1 LLARLIVRT
10 VPGKGLVRGKGR
22 ALRRKTTAFIA
33 LTAWVTALALA
44 SSADAARYV
53 IVYQR
58 QAVPA
63 DAAERIE
70 RAGGRL
76 LAEYDGIGVAVAE
89 SDAESF
95 VRRLERDRR
104 VDEAVLDALI
114 AVDTSAPAET
124 KGSPPGDL
132 PNAPATDADTFSPLQ
147 WNMRQIHTPKAHALT
162 GGSPAVEVAV
172 IDTGIDSSHPDLVQN
187 LDAANSSACV
197 PSTRPGPAWQD
208 DNGHGTHNAGTIA
221 AASNGI
227 GIVGVAPNVK
237 IAAVKAGNAANQFFA
252 APVICAFEWVAAQ
265 HFDVAN
271 ASFNVDG
278 PVFSY
283 CHNNPAQQM
292 LWKAVNRSVRH
303 ALREGVT
310 VVASAGNNNIDIAHP
325 DYDVPPDGQPDNE
338 CVRAPSEIS
347 GVITVSAT
355 GIEDRKASYSNYGVG
370 YIDVAAP
377 GGDPAQIASPPF
389 NVAPINVVL
398 STWPAALWS
407 ATIIC
412 DPLGGSTFPPFPPIP
427 ACPREAPGT
436 AYYRYMAGTSVAAAH
451 VSGVAAL
458 VISVY
463 GDSGAPQNGK
473 LRPGQV
479 EAIIEQT
486 ADPRPCPP
494 EPTSCQGGDSY
505 NGWYG
510 HGRVNALRAVTGS

>member
-1 LLARLIVRT
+1 M
-10 VPGKGLVRGKGR
+10 
-22 ALRRKTTAFIA
+22 
-33 LTAWVTALALA
+33 AWVTALVLA

-53 IVYQR
+53 IVYQH

-76 LAEYDGIGVAVAE
+76 LAEYDAIGVAVA
-89 SDAESF
+89 DAPDASF
-95 VRRLERDRR
+95 SGRLARDKR
-104 VDEAVLDALI
+104 VKAVVLDEAI
-114 AVDTSAPAET
+114 AADEGEPIAET
-124 KGSPPGDL
+124 QAHPQGDL
-132 PNAPATDADTFSPLQ
+132 PNGPAADLDTFSPLQ
-147 WNMRQIHTPKAHALT
+147 WNMRQIHAPEAHAIT
-162 GGSPAVEVAV
+162 GGSPSVEVAV
-172 IDTGIDSSHPDLVQN
+172 IDTGIEPAHPDLVQN
-187 LDAANSSACV
+187 LDASKSTSCV
-197 PSTRPGPAWQD
+197 PPSQPPLNPAWRD

-221 AASNGI
+221 AAANGI

-252 APVICAFEWVAAQ
+252 TPVICAFEWVAEQ

-292 LWKAVNRSVRH
+292 LWKAVKRSVRH

-310 VVASAGNNNIDIAHP
+310 VVASGGNNNIDIAHP

-338 CVRAPSEIS
+338 CVRAPSELA

-355 GIEDRKASYSNYGVG
+355 GIEDEKASYSNYGVG

-377 GGDPAQIASPPF
+377 GGDPGQIADPPF

-398 STWPAALWS
+398 STWPAALYS
-407 ATIIC
+407 TTIIC
-412 DPLGGSTFPPFPPIP
+412 DPLDPSIFPPFPPRP
-427 ACPREAPGT
+427 PCPREAPGT

-458 VISVY
+458 IVSRF
-463 GDSGAPQNGK
+463 GDTHTPQNGK

-486 ADPRPCPP
+486 ADPIACPP
-494 EPTSCQGGDSY
+494 DPTTCQGGEGY

-510 HGRVNALRAVTGS
+510 HGRVNALRAVTHATGA

>member
-1 LLARLIVRT
+1 M
-10 VPGKGLVRGKGR
+10 
-22 ALRRKTTAFIA
+22 RRKTTAFIA
-33 LTAWVTALALA
+33 LTAWITALALA

-58 QAVPA
+58 QTVPA

-76 LAEYDGIGVAVAE
+76 VAEYDAIGVAVAD
-89 SDAESF
+89 SPDGSF
-95 VRRLERDRR
+95 PGRLTRDKRVR
-104 VDEAVLDALI
+104 AVALDAAI
-114 AVDTSAPAET
+114 AADEGEASAETDARSEGDLTNLPAE
-124 KGSPPGDL
+124 
-132 PNAPATDADTFSPLQ
+132 DADTFSPLQ
-147 WNMRQIHTPKAHALT
+147 WNMRQIHAPEAHAIT

-172 IDTGIDSSHPDLVQN
+172 IDTGIEPTHPDLVQN
-187 LDAANSSACV
+187 LDASRSTSCV
-197 PSTRPGPAWQD
+197 PPSQPALNPAWRD
-208 DNGHGTHNAGTIA
+208 DNGHGTHMAGIIA

-227 GIVGVAPNVK
+227 GVVGVAPNVK

-252 APVICAFEWVAAQ
+252 APVICAFEWAAAQ

-283 CHNNPAQQM
+283 CHTNPAQQM
-292 LWKAVNRSVRH
+292 LWKAVKRSVRH
-303 ALREGVT
+303 ALNEGVT

-325 DYDVPPDGQPDNE
+325 DYDLDGNPDNE
-338 CVRAPSEIS
+338 CVRAPSELP

-355 GIEDRKASYSNYGVG
+355 GIEDVKASYSNYGVG

-377 GGDPAQIASPPF
+377 GGDPGQIASPPF

-398 STWPAALWS
+398 STWPAALYS
-407 ATIIC
+407 TTIIC
-412 DPLGGSTFPPFPPIP
+412 DPLGVSVFPPFPPRP
-427 ACPREAPGT
+427 PCPREAPGT
-436 AYYRYMAGTSVAAAH
+436 AYYRYMAGTSVSAAH

-463 GDSGAPQNGK
+463 GDASTPQNGK

-479 EAIIEQT
+479 EAIIQQT
-486 ADPRPCPP
+486 ADPHPCPP
-494 EPTSCQGGDSY
+494 EPTTCQGGEGY

-510 HGRVNALRAVTGS
+510 HGRVNALRAITQQPGG